1 MRMHFSVFGLH
12 KGCIRGKDMRSIN
25 YKALPA
31 DYMHMSALNGLE
43 VYDIKPVHNDFG

>member
-12 KGCIRGKDMRSIN
+12 KGYTRQRHAIIN